1 MRLVFLGAPGAGKGT
16 QAARVSTSLDIPHIS
31 TGDIFRRNM
40 ADGTPLGRRVREIVE
55 GGGLVPDEITTQLV
69 IDRLAQPDTSSGFI
83 LDGFP
88 RTLGQARALEEALG
102 DEEKLRAVVALEVHS
117 DVLVRRMLA
126 RGRADDS
133 EESIRR
139 RLRMYGEETEPLVG
153 FYQARGLLVAVSGIG
168 GVEEITARILAGLGV

>member
-1 MRLVFLGAPGAGKGT
+1 MRLIFLGAPGAGKGT
-16 QAARVSTSLDIPHIS
+16 QAVRVAASLGVPHIS

-40 ADGTPLGRRVREIVE
+40 ADGTPLGLRVREIVE

-69 IDRLAQPDTSSGFI
+69 VDRLAQPDARPGFI

-88 RTLGQARALEEALG
+88 RTLGQARALDEAL
-102 DEEKLRAVVALEVHS
+102 DEEGLRAVVTLEVPS
-117 DVLVRRMLA
+117 EELVRRMLS

-139 RLRMYGEETEPLVG
+139 RLRVYAEETEPLID
-153 FYQARGLLVAVSGIG
+153 FYRARDLLVGASGTG
-168 GVEEITARILAGLGV
+168 GVEEITARILADLGV

>member
-1 MRLVFLGAPGAGKGT
+1 MRLIFLGAPGAGKGT
-16 QAARVSTSLDIPHIS
+16 QAARVAASLVVPHIS

-40 ADGTPLGRRVREIVE
+40 ADGTPLGLRVREIVE

-69 IDRLAQPDTSSGFI
+69 VERLAQPDARSGFI

-88 RTLGQARALEEALG
+88 RTLGQARALDEALD
-102 DEEKLRAVVALEVHS
+102 DEGLRAVVTLEVPAEE
-117 DVLVRRMLA
+117 LVRRMLS

-139 RLRMYGEETEPLVG
+139 RLRVYGEETEPLIG
-153 FYQARGLLVAVSGIG
+153 FYRERGLLAEASGTG
-168 GVEEITARILAGLGV
+168 GVEEITARILAELGV

>member
-1 MRLVFLGAPGAGKGT
+1 MRLIFLGAPGAGKGT
-16 QAARVSTSLDIPHIS
+16 QAARVAASLGVPHIS

-40 ADGTPLGRRVREIVE
+40 ADGTPLGLRVREIVE

-69 IDRLAQPDTSSGFI
+69 VDRLAQPDARSGFI

-88 RTLGQARALEEALG
+88 RTLGQARALDEALD
-102 DEEKLRAVVALEVHS
+102 DEGLRAVVTLEVPAEE
-117 DVLVRRMLA
+117 LVRRMLS

-139 RLRMYGEETEPLVG
+139 RLRVYGEETEPLIG
-153 FYQARGLLVAVSGIG
+153 FYRERGLLAEASGTG
-168 GVEEITARILAGLGV
+168 GVEEITARILAELGV

>member
-1 MRLVFLGAPGAGKGT
+1 MRLIFLGAPGAGKGT
-16 QAARVSTSLDIPHIS
+16 QAARVAASLVVPHIS

-40 ADGTPLGRRVREIVE
+40 ADGTPLGLRVREIVE

-69 IDRLAQPDTSSGFI
+69 VERLAQPDARSGFI

-88 RTLGQARALEEALG
+88 RTLGQARALDEALD
-102 DEEKLRAVVALEVHS
+102 DEGLRAVVTLEVPPEE
-117 DVLVRRMLA
+117 LVRRMLS

-139 RLRMYGEETEPLVG
+139 RLRVYGEETEPLIG
-153 FYQARGLLVAVSGIG
+153 FYRERGLLAEASGTG
-168 GVEEITARILAGLGV
+168 GVEEITARILAELGV

>member
-1 MRLVFLGAPGAGKGT
+1 MRLIFLGAPGAGKGT
-16 QAARVSTSLDIPHIS
+16 QAERTAASLGVPHIS

-40 ADGTPLGRRVREIVE
+40 ADGTSLGRRVREIVE

-69 IDRLAQPDTSSGFI
+69 VDRLAQPDALSGFI

-102 DEEKLRAVVALEVHS
+102 DEELRAVVALEVPS
-117 DVLVRRMLA
+117 DELVRRMLA

-139 RLRMYGEETEPLVG
+139 RLRVYAEETEPLIG
-153 FYQARGLLVAVSGIG
+153 FYRDRGLLVGVSGMG
-168 GVEEITARILAGLGV
+168 GLEEIADRILAGLGV